1 MATLEQGA
9 TPRAGGIARAA
20 ASATT
25 WLPLTPYLLV
35 LAAIWGLLFRYWG
48 IQHDALAYMLQ
59 IVARLKP
66 DPLAGDI
73 FLRFTSQE
81 EFTLFPALCAPLVA
95 WLGVDTT
102 GALLTFAALIV
113 WLIVAWRLL
122 HHLHGNRLAWLA
134 LGLLVAVPGWYS
146 AGEVFRYAEP
156 FLTARTATEVLSL
169 AALLAC
175 LKRRWVWAAALL
187 GVGAFLHPLMAFP
200 AFLIAFALALPLTTP
215 SRWNLLFTG
224 LVLLPIA
231 GSFVLGA
238 PAPFID
244 GDWLSITHSRSGFL
258 FADTWEARDRE
269 VFATT
274 LLTLAMAV
282 RVLPPP
288 HAAMRRIALAALCVG
303 AAGLVLAIIASE
315 WVPLKVLL
323 QGQSWRWLWVGRVM
337 SIAVIPLL
345 VATLWTAGRT
355 GRAAAALLCSAWLL
369 TDAGST
375 RDIQPIGMSGLL
387 CALAWLVWEVRGRIT
402 ESSFGSVQGA
412 AMGVLVVTGGYLLS
426 IILNVA
432 QHDFSFG
439 TDPVWVQ
446 RAYEL
451 VRTPG
456 IAMLI
461 VTTIWW
467 TTLNR
472 WQPLSAVALAT
483 LAFALTV
490 ASLPETLDSWTRQ
503 PLGTKARN
511 EFAPWRASI
520 PTESEV
526 LWDDAPQA
534 AWFLLDR
541 RSYLTV
547 AQGAGTVFSRE
558 IATEIQRR
566 ANSLAALVSPGSWVL
581 DPASRGA
588 ELRPL
593 SASILRSICED
604 EALGFVVSRV
614 DIGAGAPRA
623 EWPAK
628 ADFVYLYDC
637 RLYRD
642 PGST

>member
-1 MATLEQGA
+1 METLDQGS
-9 TPRAGGIARAA
+9 TPRAGGIARVAA
-20 ASATT
+20 PATT
-25 WLPLTPYLLV
+25 WLPLAPYLLV
-35 LAAIWGLLFRYWG
+35 LIAIWGLLFRYWG

-95 WLGVDTT
+95 RLGVDTA
-102 GALLTFAALIV
+102 GALLTFAALV
-113 WLIVAWRLL
+113 AWLIVAWQLL
-122 HHLHGNRLAWLA
+122 RYLQGSSLAWLA

-187 GVGAFLHPLMAFP
+187 GIGAFLHPLMAFP
-200 AFLIAFALALPLTTP
+200 AVLIAIALALPLTTP
-215 SRWNLLFTG
+215 SRWTLLFSG
-224 LVLLPIA
+224 LVVLPIA

-244 GDWLSITHSRSGFL
+244 GDWLSVTHSRSGFL

-274 LLTLAMAV
+274 LLTLAVAA
-282 RVLPPP
+282 RALPQ
-288 HAAMRRIALAALCVG
+288 AAMGRVALAALCIG
-303 AAGLVLAIIASE
+303 AAGLVLAIIASD
-315 WVPLKVLL
+315 WLPLKVLL

-337 SIAVIPLL
+337 SIAAIPLI
-345 VATLWTAGRT
+345 VTTLWTSGRA

-375 RDIQPIGMSGLL
+375 RDIQPIGVSGLL
-387 CALAWLVWEVRGRIT
+387 CVLALLVWEVRQRIS
-402 ESSFGSVQGA
+402 ERSAGVVQSA
-412 AMGVLVVTGGYLLS
+412 AIGVLVVAGGYLLS
-426 IILNVA
+426 LILNVA

-456 IAMLI
+456 IAILI
-461 VTTIWW
+461 VTATWW
-467 TTLNR
+467 TTMNR
-472 WQPLSAVALAT
+472 WQSPAAVT
-483 LAFALTV
+483 LAALGLALIL

-511 EFAPWRASI
+511 EFALWRATI

-534 AWFLLDR
+534 VWFLLDR

-558 IATEIQRR
+558 IATEIRRR

-593 SASILRSICED
+593 SPAILHSICQD

-614 DIGAGAPRA
+614 DINAGAPRA

-637 RLYRD
+637 RLYRN
-642 PGST
+642 PGPT

>member
-1 MATLEQGA
+1 METLEQGSTPGA
-9 TPRAGGIARAA
+9 TVIARAVAPA
-20 ASATT
+20 A
-25 WLPLTPYLLV
+25 LPLAPYLLMLV
-35 LAAIWGLLFRYWG
+35 AIWGLLFRYWG

-73 FLRFTSQE
+73 FLRFTSQD

-95 WLGVDTT
+95 WLGVDAT
-102 GALLTFAALIV
+102 GALLTFAALV
-113 WLIVAWRLL
+113 AWLIVAWQLL
-122 HHLHGNRLAWLA
+122 RHLQGNRLAWLA

-175 LKRRWVWAAALL
+175 LKRRWMWAAALL
-187 GVGAFLHPLMAFP
+187 GIGALLHPLMAFP
-200 AFLIAFALALPLTTP
+200 AVLIAVAVALPLTTP
-215 SRWNLLFTG
+215 SRWTLLLTG
-224 LVLLPIA
+224 LIVLPIA

-258 FADTWEARDRE
+258 FADTWETRDRE

-274 LLTLAMAV
+274 LLTLAIAV
-282 RVLPPP
+282 RALP
-288 HAAMRRIALAALCVG
+288 HSAMGRVALAALCVG
-303 AAGLVLAIIASE
+303 TAGLVLAIIASE
-315 WVPLKVLL
+315 WLPLKVLL
-323 QGQSWRWLWVGRVM
+323 QGQSWRWLWIGRVM
-337 SIAVIPLL
+337 SIAAIPLI
-345 VATLWTAGRT
+345 VMTLWTSGRA

-375 RDIQPIGMSGLL
+375 RDIQPIGVSGLL
-387 CALAWLVWEVRGRIT
+387 CALAWLVWELRERI
-402 ESSFGSVQGA
+402 SDRSASSVQGA
-412 AMGVLVVTGGYLLS
+412 AMGVLVVAGGYLLS
-426 IILNVA
+426 LILNVS
-432 QHDFSFG
+432 QHSFSFG

-456 IAMLI
+456 IAILI
-461 VTTIWW
+461 VTATWW
-467 TTLNR
+467 TTMNR
-472 WQPLSAVALAT
+472 WQPLAAVTLAALA
-483 LAFALTV
+483 LALTL

-503 PLGTKARN
+503 TLGTKARN
-511 EFAPWRASI
+511 EFAPWRATI
-520 PTESEV
+520 PTASEV
-526 LWDDAPQA
+526 LWHDAPQA
-534 AWFLLDR
+534 VWFLLDR

-581 DPASRGA
+581 DPATSG
-588 ELRPL
+588 EEMRPL
-593 SASILRSICED
+593 SAAILRSICRD
-604 EALGFVVSRV
+604 EALGFVVSRD
-614 DIGAGAPRA
+614 DIGVGAPRA

-637 RLYRD
+637 RLYLD
-642 PGST
+642 PSAT